1 MALMIGRTLLRHN
14 LHAPESGCITK
25 QESLEGAFGIPE
37 CMPPNRRRDFHS
49 KERCSN
55 SMKARRFITNALKS
69 LILPVIVYLIFAIG
83 SGFRFGN
90 INSLSAVIRQSVYPV
105 IIAWAICNNQ
115 TMGVW
120 DFTPGS
126 IVVLSGIL
134 GGQWAQSLNV
144 GPWGMFLLITAAAC
158 ICTQITCTVFT
169 FCRIPSMVTGLG
181 MLMIFESL
189 CNTIYG
195 GGGTKIPRGWTFFA
209 KTPYIFMILL
219 ISFFIIYFLNN
230 YTKFGYDVR
239 SLGNGTVIAKNI
251 GVNQIKTRYLSFL
264 LEGVFLGIAS
274 VVNICY
280 NGASKPVAGSMDT
293 TSVAFSAIMA
303 VMVGAFLSKY
313 CDLLIG
319 TMFGA
324 LALKMLASGMLA
336 MGLASETQQ
345 IGNGVFL
352 ILFLAFANNQHLI
365 FDIRERNRLRKEVMA
380 KAE

>member
-1 MALMIGRTLLRHN
+1 
-14 LHAPESGCITK
+14 
-25 QESLEGAFGIPE
+25 
-37 CMPPNRRRDFHS
+37 
-49 KERCSN
+49 
-55 SMKARRFITNALKS
+55 
-69 LILPVIVYLIFAIG
+69 
-83 SGFRFGN
+83 
-90 INSLSAVIRQSVYPV
+90 
-105 IIAWAICNNQ
+105 
-115 TMGVW
+115 MG
-120 DFTPGS
+120 
-126 IVVLSGIL
+126 
-134 GGQWAQSLNV
+134 
-144 GPWGMFLLITAAAC
+144 
-158 ICTQITCTVFT
+158 
-169 FCRIPSMVTGLG
+169 
-181 MLMIFESL
+181 
-189 CNTIYG
+189 
-195 GGGTKIPRGWTFFA
+195 
-209 KTPYIFMILL
+209 
-219 ISFFIIYFLNN
+219 
-230 YTKFGYDVR
+230 DVR

-280 NGASKPVAGSMDT
+280 NGASKPVAGSMAT